1 MNFGIFGIQHD
12 IVCFFV
18 IIPGSIERIPTIRR
32 SRQSG
37 IQAIRLVRH
46 TINLDGEHIV
56 GWTIIAKPAMCPT
69 RIIVV
74 CRRKGNAIVATL
86 HGGICPRFKR
96 LRRKVLGFARACAR
110 TAQRLAFRRCRKCGS
125 IARTCTHA
133 RTRARTVA
141 ICATGRNTTCTD
153 AAGASRCFAVRPGTD
168 TSSAGAF
175 SDTNIEDSTSG
186 RNGANIFPGLF
197 RHARLLRSRARST
210 LRVGIAHHLC
220 EC

>member
-1 MNFGIFGIQHD
+1 MNFGIFSIQHD

-96 LRRKVLGFARACAR
+96 LRRNVLDFTRTRAR
-110 TAQRLAFRRCRKCGS
+110 TVQRLAFRRCRKCGS

-141 ICATGRNTTCTD
+141 ICATGRN
-153 AAGASRCFAVRPGTD
+153 ASRRFAARLCASGAD
-168 TSSAGAF
+168 TSSDGAF